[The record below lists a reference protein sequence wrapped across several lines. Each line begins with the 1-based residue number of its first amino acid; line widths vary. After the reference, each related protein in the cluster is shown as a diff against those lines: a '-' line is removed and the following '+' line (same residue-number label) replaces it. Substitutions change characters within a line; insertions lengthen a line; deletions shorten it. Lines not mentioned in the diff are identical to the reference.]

1 MYDEHKAKIAHRNIS
16 KRIFASILW
25 HIDHLDTTNRK
36 AMNIS
41 LDYSI
46 TTAAAAAADA
56 TEMLMRANNLVMVQR
71 VINFTYNVREK
82 GVIFDMRWW
91 YCVAFD

>member
-1 MYDEHKAKIAHRNIS
+1 
-16 KRIFASILW
+16 
-25 HIDHLDTTNRK
+25 
-36 AMNIS
+36 MNIS

-46 TTAAAAAADA
+46 TTAATAAAAVADA
-56 TEMLMRANNLVMVQR
+56 TEMLMRANNLVMGQR
-71 VINFTYNVREK
+71 VINFTYYVREK